1 MFTTGPNET
10 LPVRHSVTNTTR
22 LLVNS
27 TGPAAVIHPRYMGVY
42 MRTEEVYNDFPVY
55 RMVNGTEVLYVRNY
69 GFWSLNTQTHPTL
82 AHISHPRSN
91 PTPPVPP
98 TSGWQ
103 YWNGSKFTPDNH
115 LTVTARGKKLKLRLT
130 ILLIICVYYRS

>member
-10 LPVRHSVTNTTR
+10 LPVRHSVTTTR

-27 TGPAAVIHPRYMGVY
+27 TGPAAEILPSYMGVY

-69 GFWSLNTQTHPTL
+69 GFWSLNTQTHPTD
-82 AHISHPRSN
+82 AYITHTRNN
-91 PTPPVPP
+91 PTASVPSP
-98 TSGWQ
+98 SGWL
-103 YWNGSKFTPDNH
+103 YWDGSKWTDDNY
-115 LTVTARGKKLKLRLT
+115 LTVTARGNEPKLKLT
-130 ILLIICVYYRS
+130 TLLICVYYRSQ